1 VCFLLA
7 TAQVELKVDEWEPLL
22 FGNERTG
29 LENHHMRAVHA
40 TALIST
46 GRQKSSLN
54 LSHAV
59 GISLHEQHAALVGL
73 GLDTTFHSQYFAK
86 KTRFNRPIL
95 IYHYRL
101 GEMPYR
107 VADKASALRA
117 GMRAAG

>member
-1 VCFLLA
+1 M
-7 TAQVELKVDEWEPLL
+7 DECKTLL

-46 GRQKSSLN
+46 GREKSSLN

-73 GLDTTFHSQYFAK
+73 GLGLDTTFTHVILQTKHGSIDD
-86 KTRFNRPIL
+86 TRAVWSMYNQSDTPR
-95 IYHYRL
+95 
-101 GEMPYR
+101 E
-107 VADKASALRA
+107 
-117 GMRAAG
+117 